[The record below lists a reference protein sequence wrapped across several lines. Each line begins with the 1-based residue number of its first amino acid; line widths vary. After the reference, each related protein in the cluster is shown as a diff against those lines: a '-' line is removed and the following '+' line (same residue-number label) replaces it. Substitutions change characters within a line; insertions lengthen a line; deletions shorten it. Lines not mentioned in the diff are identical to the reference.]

1 MCDVKSK
8 NIAIVIAAAFASV
21 AVADQASG
29 DMAGGVTVPHS
40 GVRYATDAYPGFDN
54 ESNIINPSRKTP
66 RWFSFITGPS
76 CQNAAEQWAYCSNL
90 VQGGSIRRACRQLDA
105 LVREWP
111 TSPEA
116 PKAQRLLGELYL
128 NELKQTEN
136 AFEEFKYLID
146 FYSMQ
151 CGYAATANELYQIAN
166 LMLLEGKE
174 IMFIRF
180 ENTVD
185 VRRAYEACVLRA
197 PGAKWVPEAMLTIGA
212 LRVKEGKFGE
222 AVSVY
227 ENLRNIYPQAPE
239 SKVSLLREAEARM
252 QLLDDHAYN
261 RERNRDTID
270 FLKIALVSCRE
281 EDAEILRSYLVDA
294 EKRREAEAWKSTVF
308 YDSPT
313 RTKRSAAGAYE
324 KYLRDYPDGLHAE
337 EAKARLA
344 ELKGGSGK

>member
-1 MCDVKSK
+1 MCDVKFK
-8 NIAIVIAAAFASV
+8 NIAMVLAAAFASV
-21 AVADQASG
+21 AAADQAAG
-29 DMAGGVTVPHS
+29 DMAGGVTMPHS
-40 GVRYATDAYPGFDN
+40 GLRYATDAYPGFDN

-76 CQNAAEQWAYCSNL
+76 CSSAAEQWEHCNKL
-90 VQGGSIRRACRQLDA
+90 VQGGSFYRAARQLDA

-116 PKAQRLLGELYL
+116 PKAQRLLGEVYL
-128 NELKQTEN
+128 NNLKQTEN

-151 CGYAATANELYQIAN
+151 CGYAATANELYKIAN
-166 LMLLEGKE
+166 LMLAEGKE

-212 LRVKEGKFGE
+212 LRVKEGKLAE

-227 ENLRNIYPQAPE
+227 ENLRNIYPQSPE
-239 SKVSLLREAEARM
+239 AKVSFLREAEVRM

-261 RERNRDTID
+261 RERCRDTID
-270 FLKIALVSCRE
+270 YLKMALVSCRE
-281 EDAEILRSYLVDA
+281 SDAEILRSYLTDA
-294 EKRREAEAWKSTVF
+294 EKRGEAEAWKATLF

-324 KYLRDYPDGLHAE
+324 KYLKEYPDGCHSE
-337 EAKARLA
+337 EAKTRLA
-344 ELKGGSGK
+344 ELKEASSK